1 LNGGYITCL
10 HLAWI
15 NKSNTSSVIL
25 ANKTGSYSNFCVYSI
40 LTVHFAI
47 LVYWFYLQWTIIM
60 VWTMRINIQVM
71 YFPLCTKRGKVQEK
85 EKTTQSYKNSIR
97 LRLEY
102 FIFSFIQ
109 ERLRRRKTNKRTDEK
124 ENEITIK
131 DEIEKSR

>member
-1 LNGGYITCL
+1 MDD
-10 HLAWI
+10 
-15 NKSNTSSVIL
+15 
-25 ANKTGSYSNFCVYSI
+25 ANKYTGDVFSSLHKKRKDPRERENDP
-40 LTVHFAI
+40 
-47 LVYWFYLQWTIIM
+47 II
-60 VWTMRINIQVM
+60 
-71 YFPLCTKRGKVQEK
+71 
-85 EKTTQSYKNSIR
+85 YKNSIR